1 MCGISGF
8 MGENSTP
15 GVSRKF
21 EKLFSKLAH
30 RGPNGSTTWSCT
42 DTEALFFTIGHHR
55 LAINDLSERANQP
68 LIGVDGSRLIV
79 NGEIYN
85 SPEIRQ
91 KLKSYN
97 FKTSSDSESLLAVLD
112 TYGFDGISMVDGM
125 FAFAYIPKGQDSLW
139 LGRDRI
145 GIKPLFWSK
154 DLDGIWFSSEAK
166 PLAQALGKQIDQ
178 IGFAEWS
185 IFQFQVSENT
195 MYEDIKSIKPGTVL
209 IISKGQIKSRTY
221 WNLEDYLPN
230 GIDAVIDQES
240 ASEALRSKFESSV
253 NSHLLSD
260 VPIATLT
267 SGGMDS
273 SWVSA
278 LAAKK
283 NVTEAFMGRYPEFG
297 FDESSFAF
305 AVAENSG
312 LNLNVIKI
320 DSSTFFDGLRHF
332 GDYMDFPG
340 AGPGAVGQF
349 LVAQKV
355 ADRFRVVLSGT
366 GGDELFLGY
375 TRDRFPL
382 IAMGLLE
389 ASKGFSSNWNAIAG
403 DISGLVGYGEMYSK
417 FAKHNGFISPLD
429 GFLAITQRSDLHS
442 GLFKI
447 NPEIQESVK
456 GELASFIAPNGATS
470 MFDLQN
476 VLLRYEIGKFLPS
489 LLQVEDRVTMA
500 CGLESRVPL
509 LSTDLIEFMLG
520 LPLEVR
526 LSGNRPKDLMRKAA
540 RSDLPAVVLERK
552 DKMGFPVPLA
562 SWARNEKKVEVARII
577 SRLRD
582 RQLPM
587 IAIDQLDSILL
598 NPDLGSRNLWACL
611 TLSTWLDN
619 FEE

>member
-1 MCGISGF
+1 
-8 MGENSTP
+8 
-15 GVSRKF
+15 
-21 EKLFSKLAH
+21 
-30 RGPNGSTTWSCT
+30 
-42 DTEALFFTIGHHR
+42 
-55 LAINDLSERANQP
+55 
-68 LIGVDGSRLIV
+68 
-79 NGEIYN
+79 
-85 SPEIRQ
+85 
-91 KLKSYN
+91 
-97 FKTSSDSESLLAVLD
+97 
-112 TYGFDGISMVDGM
+112 
-125 FAFAYIPKGQDSLW
+125 
-139 LGRDRI
+139 
-145 GIKPLFWSK
+145 
-154 DLDGIWFSSEAK
+154 
-166 PLAQALGKQIDQ
+166 
-178 IGFAEWS
+178 
-185 IFQFQVSENT
+185 
-195 MYEDIKSIKPGTVL
+195 
-209 IISKGQIKSRTY
+209 
-221 WNLEDYLPN
+221 
-230 GIDAVIDQES
+230 
-240 ASEALRSKFESSV
+240 
-253 NSHLLSD
+253 
-260 VPIATLT
+260 
-267 SGGMDS
+267 
-273 SWVSA
+273 
-278 LAAKK
+278 
-283 NVTEAFMGRYPEFG
+283 
-297 FDESSFAF
+297 
-305 AVAENSG
+305 
-312 LNLNVIKI
+312 
-320 DSSTFFDGLRHF
+320 
-332 GDYMDFPG
+332 
-340 AGPGAVGQF
+340 
-349 LVAQKV
+349 
-355 ADRFRVVLSGT
+355 
-366 GGDELFLGY
+366 
-375 TRDRFPL
+375 
-382 IAMGLLE
+382 
-389 ASKGFSSNWNAIAG
+389 
-403 DISGLVGYGEMYSK
+403 MYSK